1 LATDNSILSKAWKK
15 FLLKW
20 NKWEKVGK

>member
-1 LATDNSILSKAWKK
+1 LATDNSILGKAWKK